1 MWHRT
6 GNNEK
11 IFDPFFTT
19 KQVGKGTGLGLSVI
33 HGIVENYQ
41 GVITV
46 DSKVGQGTT
55 FDIYLSACSSNNT
68 KEKDKQ
74 FAINGSGRIP
84 IVDDEIDLL
93 ESYRI
98 RLSKLGYQVIQFKIV
113 KKP

>member
-46 DSKVGQGTT
+46 DSKVQ
-55 FDIYLSACSSNNT
+55 
-68 KEKDKQ
+68 
-74 FAINGSGRIP
+74 
-84 IVDDEIDLL
+84 
-93 ESYRI
+93 
-98 RLSKLGYQVIQFKIV
+98 
-113 KKP
+113 